1 MEKSRREWFK
11 LGHVTRDMQVIIEE
25 SDNQRPTI
33 EILDPICVE
42 AGTLIKDTVLL
53 KIQILMILNWKL
65 LVVLLNF
72 SPHQHPIN

>member
-1 MEKSRREWFK
+1 
-11 LGHVTRDMQVIIEE
+11 MQVIIEE

-42 AGTLIKDTVLL
+42 AGTLIKDTVTAEDPNFDD
-53 KIQILMILNWKL
+53 INWKL

-72 SPHQHPIN
+72 SPHQHLIN